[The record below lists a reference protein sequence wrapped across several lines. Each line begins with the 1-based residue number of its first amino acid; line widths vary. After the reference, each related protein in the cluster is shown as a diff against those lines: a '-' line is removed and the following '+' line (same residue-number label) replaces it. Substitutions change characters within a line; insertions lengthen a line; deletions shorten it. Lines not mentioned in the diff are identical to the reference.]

1 MTRVSVVVA
10 DDHPLFREGLTAI
23 FERHGALEIVGE
35 SSSGDEAIA
44 VVGQTLPNVLL
55 LDVSMPG
62 PPVNA
67 TIAAVRRRSP
77 STRIAILTMYDEQ
90 ALRESLIGAGAHA
103 FWSKSMSSSEV
114 IAHTLAL
121 AVIPKRDLVERSRG
135 RRSRFSVLS
144 AREAEVVHLVGA
156 ALTNREI
163 ATRLGIAEG
172 TVKRHLSSIFEKLGA
187 TSRLDA
193 ARKAA
198 RLGIGSLE

>member
-1 MTRVSVVVA
+1 MTRVRIAIA
-10 DDHPLFREGLTAI
+10 DDHSLFREGLRAI
-23 FERHGALEIVGE
+23 FERHPALDIVAE
-35 SSSGDEAIA
+35 SSSGDE
-44 VVGQTLPNVLL
+44 VVSVVHQTAADVLL

-62 PPVNA
+62 PPVTA

-77 STRIAILTMYDEQ
+77 STRIAILTMHDEQ
-90 ALRESLIGAGAHA
+90 ALRTNLIAAGAAA
-103 FWSKSMSSSEV
+103 FWSKSLPSPEL
-114 IAHTLAL
+114 IAKILAL
-121 AVIPKRDLVERSRG
+121 AVAPKRDLVERSRG
-135 RRSRFSVLS
+135 ARTRIGVLS

-198 RLGIGSLE
+198 RLGISSLG